1 MIFSVADNDASVGR
15 ESQALDALHLTLHRT
30 PTHEARVVSAV
41 RTEYLDSVVAG
52 VADENESLAVE
63 QNSTRIFELTV
74 ESAFSTDRLLV
85 LSRRREDLYPMIAR
99 VGDDYF
105 ISVIGDGDVVWILE
119 ATVVAPE
126 PSK

>member
-1 MIFSVADNDASVGR
+1 MAEVKDGYTRN
-15 ESQALDALHLTLHRT
+15 
-30 PTHEARVVSAV
+30 V
-41 RTEYLDSVVAG
+41 RL
-52 VADENESLAVE
+52 
-63 QNSTRIFELTV
+63 
-74 ESAFSTDRLLV
+74 
-85 LSRRREDLYPMIAR
+85 PMIAR